1 MENVNLY
8 EDELSLENKYMLDC
22 LNQLD
27 ENETDLDKIANTS
40 HQFLLANA
48 IKNAEKILTEC
59 EANRKCFSNEEQW
72 KKKKRGKR

>member
-1 MENVNLY
+1 MENVNSY

-48 IKNAEKILTEC
+48 IKNAEKILT
-59 EANRKCFSNEEQW
+59 
-72 KKKKRGKR
+72 